1 MELFSLAVLAH
12 LLDPVRALVTFA
24 GVVLWRSPWGMLIA
38 AGITA
43 MVCETILTT
52 ASHIDDFAYEWGD
65 GIGPGLIA
73 CLAQAAVL
81 YLLLE
86 LVCRRR
92 EVGRMARKI
101 PLFLRESASSPHKEP
116 LVFGRPEPAE

>member
-12 LLDPVRALVTFA
+12 LLDPFRALVTFA
-24 GVVLWRSPWGMLIA
+24 GVLLWRSPRGILIA
-38 AGITA
+38 AGVSA
-43 MVCETILTT
+43 MVCETLLTT
-52 ASHIDDFAYEWGD
+52 VNFIDDFTYEWGD

-81 YLLLE
+81 YLLVVLARH
-86 LVCRRR
+86 RRN
-92 EVGRMARKI
+92 VGQTVSQNSLAMRK
-101 PLFLRESASSPHKEP
+101 SVSSPHEAP